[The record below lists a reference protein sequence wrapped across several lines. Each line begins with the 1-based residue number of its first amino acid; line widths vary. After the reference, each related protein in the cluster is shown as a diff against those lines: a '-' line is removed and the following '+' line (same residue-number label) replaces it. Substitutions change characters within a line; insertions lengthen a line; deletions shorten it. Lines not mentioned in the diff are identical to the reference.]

1 MTCHWAITAAI
12 AASDCCLTRKKIES
26 SEGIR
31 NKDRAELPTG
41 CGHGADVCLFVK
53 QQCQRLA
60 HSCPGKISNAKYR
73 NERGPG
79 FRQGL
84 SITARVMPGI
94 HPNRMSFLK
103 APPPASEGGG
113 GPRRCRPSTHM
124 PARPRREASY
134 ADLRPRF
141 PSLPSVSSHLTLA
154 RFTAPRRRFRRC
166 GCVPLA
172 RVRRQR
178 SCRLRFGPSWRPP

>member
-41 CGHGADVCLFVK
+41 CSHGADVCLFVK

-94 HPNRMSFLK
+94 HPNRMSFRK
-103 APPPASEGGG
+103 GAACQQGRGRTAAVPAFNS
-113 GPRRCRPSTHM
+113 RDRATS
-124 PARPRREASY
+124 REASY
-134 ADLRPRF
+134 ADPRPRF